1 MLSSF
6 VKQAA
11 RRSASSVCFNTSRAL
26 SSTCGFPPP
35 RLFDY
40 ETVTKNLTVADAI
53 SSVEEAFAA
62 LSRGKVDV
70 PMPMHIGI
78 EESSVA
84 GPGDC
89 HIKGGYIDST
99 PTFTV
104 KLACVSF
111 YKNAEKGLPPGSGIF
126 IVVNA
131 VTGAPLGVFQENRFM
146 TDLRTGKSLY
156 IHDMY
161 IYVCIRDFVI

>member
-1 MLSSF
+1 MFSLSR
-6 VKQAA
+6 QYLL
-11 RRSASSVCFNTSRAL
+11 RSQVTKTAIRSLAT
-26 SSTCGFPPP
+26 TGFPPP

-62 LSRGKVDV
+62 LARGRVDV

-89 HIKGGYIDST
+89 HIKGGYIDAT

-104 KLACVSF
+104 KLACVPF
-111 YKNAEKGLPPGSGIF
+111 YKNAEKG
-126 IVVNA
+126 
-131 VTGAPLGVFQENRFM
+131 
-146 TDLRTGKSLY
+146 
-156 IHDMY
+156 
-161 IYVCIRDFVI
+161 